1 MQPVHVIDVP
11 LVCVHALCMYV
22 FLRYAFINITFHVHE
37 VINPRRACAGG
48 LQYLSCVCL
57 CVCLFKYHFMVGSL
71 PNFRIL
77 PRRLTHFILYADHV
91 ALVRICMP

>member
-48 LQYLSCVCL
+48 LQYLSCVCV
-57 CVCLFKYHFMVGSL
+57 CVSVCLNTTSWLGLCQTSVYFPVDS
-71 PNFRIL
+71 RIL
-77 PRRLTHFILYADHV
+77 F
-91 ALVRICMP
+91 CMRTM